1 MKRTPDCFRLR
12 ASFFG
17 KETGSKEIFFR
28 AAFGGCVFLPAQ
40 GRLHSRPHSHLAF
53 FLSAPTEL
61 EPYSRLNRTTCGS
74 SQIVRFSTSRQGTP
88 HFVSGERYFFVMTG
102 SRACASCRDSGE
114 RSDFKVVFT
123 PPRCLR
129 PFSDTKKDCRIFPT
143 KEPSDFFF
151 GPYGVK
157 KFTPPDGRG
166 TLKKFLEKNHRNR
179 LVRVQ
184 RNGQTDKPSAC
195 VI

>member
-40 GRLHSRPHSHLAF
+40 GRLHSRPHSHRAF

-61 EPYSRLNRTTCGS
+61 EPYSRLNRRTCGA

-88 HFVSGERYFFVMTG
+88 HCVSGERCFFVIRG
-102 SRACASCRDSGE
+102 CGLR
-114 RSDFKVVFT
+114 
-123 PPRCLR
+123 R
-129 PFSDTKKDCRIFPT
+129 PFLCSESQDFNRDTYPERCQTFLDTKEDTRIFPT
-143 KEPSDFFF
+143 NEPVDFFPAAPS
-151 GPYGVK
+151 GS
-157 KFTPPDGRG
+157 
-166 TLKKFLEKNHRNR
+166 RNLPLPMVGAR
-179 LVRVQ
+179 
-184 RNGQTDKPSAC
+184 
-195 VI
+195 